1 MITLNHYKSNMR
13 QEHKHIDKIL
23 PFGELMRGFAN
34 QTYISK
40 SDLKNF
46 LRNRGVFFNHSNKET
61 LVPCI
66 STLLLSPTEFDI
78 LRDYQNTREDN
89 TKKNTSRISWNSD
102 KPISEAI
109 SGFEI
114 KDLIPT
120 DGVNFWLSSEPIIS
134 IAEKNKDKVTI
145 EYEIERNDLNK
156 SWYEST
162 NIFKGKIEIEKI
174 ASDELRITKTY
185 TSSESNFVGDN
196 LQKSLV
202 NHFKTNNFIQKDTKL
217 NKILF
222 SDFSNEDRIVFFY
235 RLSTNTESRHFE
247 FKDIINMEFKPDNS
261 TILPTEI
268 DWMIN
273 KSELKLKGKQIHD
286 TFFIKDKKY
295 HKNLQFWE
303 MESSFKFQHGNHEG
317 NCNVILSFKD
327 FENKEANAEFEI
339 TISNF
344 SLINGS
350 DYTSKHKSQVKN
362 LLLDSFEERKDETYR
377 NFIEYIENKK
387 NTNA

>member
-1 MITLNHYKSNMR
+1 MK

-34 QTYISK
+34 QSYISK

-46 LRNRGVFFNHSNKET
+46 LRNRGVFFNLSNKEN

-66 STLLLSPTEFDI
+66 STVLLSPSEFDV
-78 LRDYQNTREDN
+78 LREFQNTREDN
-89 TKKNTSRISWNSD
+89 TKKNTSRISWNSE

-109 SGFEI
+109 SDFEI
-114 KDLIPT
+114 KDLIPEY
-120 DGVNFWLSSEPIIS
+120 GVNFWLSSQPIIS
-134 IAEKNKDKVTI
+134 IAESNNEKVTI

-162 NIFKGKIEIEKI
+162 NTFKGKIELEKI

-202 NHFKTNNFIQKDTKL
+202 SHFKTNDFIKKETKL

-222 SDFSNEDRIVFFY
+222 SDFNNEDRIVFFY
-235 RLSTNTESRHFE
+235 RLSTNSDNRHFE
-247 FKDIINMEFKPDNS
+247 FQDIINMEFKPDNS
-261 TILPTEI
+261 IILPSEI

-273 KSELKLKGKQIHD
+273 KSELKFKGKQIHD

-303 MESSFKFQHGNHEG
+303 MESSFKFRHGVHEG
-317 NCNVILSFKD
+317 NCNVVLSFKD
-327 FENKEANAEFEI
+327 FEKKGANAEFEI
-339 TISNF
+339 KISNF

-350 DYTSKHKSQVKN
+350 EYTVKLKNQVKN
-362 LLLDSFEERKDETYR
+362 LLLDSFEETKDMTYK
-377 NFIEYIENKK
+377 NFIEYLKKKENAS
-387 NTNA
+387 T

>member
-1 MITLNHYKSNMR
+1 MK

-46 LRNRGVFFNHSNKET
+46 LRNRGVFFNNSNKET

-66 STLLLSPTEFDI
+66 STLLLSPSEFDI

-109 SGFEI
+109 SDFEI

-202 NHFKTNNFIQKDTKL
+202 NHFKTNNFIQKDNKL

-235 RLSTNTESRHFE
+235 RLSSNTESRYFE

-286 TFFIKDKKY
+286 TFFIKDNKY

-327 FENKEANAEFEI
+327 FENKGANAEFEI

-377 NFIEYIENKK
+377 NFIEYLENKK
-387 NTNA
+387 KASA